1 MAKGIGLLLIRIAW
15 ALFMRFF
22 VRMKEILD
30 IIDGALVRKGLSAAA
45 ASRLAVG
52 NPSLIKNMRQETG
65 NPKRFNADA
74 LRKLADVLEL
84 EFYFGEERENSIVR
98 LPAGFAEQTVEPLA
112 SARARHEALE
122 MGFLPIPYH
131 PAAAPDFRGTAPV
144 ALARQWLTTSDVNAD
159 TLAFL
164 PVISDDMV
172 PTLTVGA
179 LALIDTGQKETKH
192 DTKTDGIWAFG
203 VKGSYVFARVQHP
216 SDDMMLL
223 KGDKPDQAVQIFKGD
238 ELATL
243 KVLGRV
249 VWIVHQP

>member
-1 MAKGIGLLLIRIAW
+1 
-15 ALFMRFF
+15 
-22 VRMKEILD
+22 MKDILD
-30 IIDGALVRKGLSAAA
+30 IIDSALSRKGLSAAA

-74 LRKLADVLEL
+74 LRKLADVLDL
-84 EFYFGEERENSIVR
+84 EFYFGEERENTIVR
-98 LPAGFAEQTVEPLA
+98 LPAGFAERTVQPLS
-112 SARARHEALE
+112 SARMRHEALE

-131 PAAAPDFRGTAPV
+131 AAAAPDFRGTAPV
-144 ALARQWLTTSDVNAD
+144 ALARQWLTTSGVNAD

-164 PVISDDMV
+164 PVINDDMV
-172 PTLTVGA
+172 PTLTVGT
-179 LALIDTGQKETKH
+179 LALIDTAQK
-192 DTKTDGIWAFG
+192 DTSADGIWAFS
-203 VKGSYVFARVQHP
+203 VKGSYVFARVQSP
-216 SDDMMLL
+216 SNDMMLL
-223 KGDKPDQAVQIFKGD
+223 KGDKPDQPVQIFKGD